1 VGAGSGAAIGAAGS
15 DNVFVKKSA
24 GAAAFGLIGAG
35 AGALVGFAIGRSG
48 HKRMLIYEA
57 K

>member
-1 VGAGSGAAIGAAGS
+1 MGAGSGAAIGAAGS